1 MVFEK
6 ATNQDIKQ
14 LTRLRVA
21 YLMEDYGALSKKELA
36 IIERDLP
43 DYFYR
48 NLNNH
53 IFAYIGRCEQ
63 EIIAC
68 ALLLVVEKPMSP
80 AFINGKTG
88 IVLNVYTK
96 PEYRHMGYAKKTMD
110 ILLKDAATMGLCNV
124 ELKATEDG
132 YSLYK
137 SIGFKDAVSKYH
149 QMEWH
154 YQKSEKDI
162 IVEKDKE

>member
-63 EIIAC
+63 EIIADRKS
-68 ALLLVVEKPMSP
+68 VV
-80 AFINGKTG
+80 
-88 IVLNVYTK
+88 
-96 PEYRHMGYAKKTMD
+96 
-110 ILLKDAATMGLCNV
+110 
-124 ELKATEDG
+124 
-132 YSLYK
+132 
-137 SIGFKDAVSKYH
+137 
-149 QMEWH
+149 
-154 YQKSEKDI
+154 
-162 IVEKDKE
+162 